1 MPDVETVSHEVAEV
15 NTRLQAL
22 EQLVHTAENRLDES
36 GHARRVGELSG
47 MLAQKIGMLEDEV
60 SLIRQAAPLH
70 DVGII
75 GIPDRILLKPGA
87 PHRRR
92 IRPHEARHVD
102 IGSKMLS
109 YGDSEV
115 LDMAKMIAKTHH
127 ERIDGSG

>member
-1 MPDVETVSHEVAEV
+1 MPDVETVSREVAEV

-75 GIPDRILLKPGA
+75 GIPDRILLKPGRLTGDEFAHMRRAMSISA
-87 PHRRR
+87 PRCSPTATPKCSTWPR
-92 IRPHEARHVD
+92 
-102 IGSKMLS
+102 
-109 YGDSEV
+109 
-115 LDMAKMIAKTHH
+115 
-127 ERIDGSG
+127 